1 MPRMPRFARH
11 VIPDVPYHVVQRASH
26 QAFIL
31 DQDDR
36 RAMLMSLLT
45 EWSEREQI
53 RVAAVAVMG
62 NHFHLAADS
71 PTPEGMSRF
80 LGCACAEFS
89 RFLNSLMRKRGPNWQ
104 GRFWAAPMDQA
115 HAEAAVAYIER
126 NPVAAGLVTEAAQW
140 RWSSAAFHCGTGP
153 KPAIIT
159 ADYRPAGTTP
169 RAWREVLAR
178 PTEDAVRARIRAAT
192 SSGRPLG
199 GDAWAERMAAVLGLP
214 PKRPRGRPRLGEA
227 KVGTGVPGTHLHSP
241 DG

>member
-1 MPRMPRFARH
+1 MARMPRFARH
-11 VIPDVPYHVVQRASH
+11 VIPDVPYHLVQRASH

-31 DQDDR
+31 DGDDR

-45 EWSEREQI
+45 EWSEREQV
-53 RVAAVAVMG
+53 RVAAITLMG

-89 RFLNSLMRKRGPNWQ
+89 RFLNSLTRRRGPNWQ
-104 GRFWAAPMDQA
+104 GRYWAAPMDQA

-126 NPVAAGLVTEAAQW
+126 NPVAAGLVPTAAAW
-140 RWSSAAFHCGTGP
+140 RWSSAAFHCGAGP
-153 KPAIIT
+153 KPSIIT
-159 ADYRPAGTTP
+159 TDYRPAGTKP
-169 RAWREVLAR
+169 HAWREVLSR
-178 PTEDAVRARIRAAT
+178 PTEDGMRARIRSAT

-199 GDAWAERMAAVLGLP
+199 DDAWVDRMAALLGLP
-214 PKRPRGRPRLGEA
+214 PRRPRGRPRREDA
-227 KVGTGVPGTHLHSP
+227 KIGTGVLGTDLHCV